1 MSQAA
6 ITVRVPATVANFGPA
21 FDAFA
26 IAVTLYNEVTLDRA
40 AAGRVEID
48 GEGQRDLPVDSS
60 NLVARAA
67 SEVARRAGRGDA
79 FAVRCSNR
87 IPIGRG
93 LGSSAAAIVGGAVAA
108 NELLGRPLRPDD
120 LLDLAWRLE
129 GHPDNVAAALFGGG
143 VLTCAPA
150 LNPSDARV
158 LGTDG
163 RIGWTRIDPSWTAAL
178 IVAVPGFAVS
188 TVTARA
194 ALPAHVPLRDAAANV
209 GRTAW
214 LVTALLT
221 GRTELLSTAMDDSL
235 HQPYRKPL
243 VPGLDDVF
251 AAARSAG
258 AYAAALCGSGPS
270 VIAVAPP
277 EVAELAGQKMV
288 EAFSQAGSEARYL
301 VLDIDKRGAIVLN
314 DEGKRQ

>member
-1 MSQAA
+1 MRSQAA

-40 AAGRVEID
+40 AGGRVEID
-48 GEGQRDLPVDSS
+48 GEGQRDLPVDST

-67 SEVARRAGRGDA
+67 SEVARRAGPGDA

-129 GHPDNVAAALFGGG
+129 GHPDNVAAALFGGA
-143 VLTCAPA
+143 VLTCA
-150 LNPSDARV
+150 
-158 LGTDG
+158 TDG
-163 RIGWTRIDPSWTAAL
+163 RIGWTRIEPAWTAAL

-258 AYAAALCGSGPS
+258 AYAAALCGSGSS

-277 EVAELAGQKMV
+277 EVTDQVGQKMV
-288 EAFSQAGSEARYL
+288 AAFDRAGSRAQYL
-301 VLDIDKRGAIVLN
+301 ILDVDRQGAMVLK
-314 DEGKRQ
+314 

>member
-1 MSQAA
+1 MPQAA

-26 IAVTLYNEVTLDRA
+26 IAVTLYNEVTLDRSGL
-40 AAGRVEID
+40 GRVEID
-48 GEGQRDLPVDSS
+48 GEGEGDLPADST

-67 SEVARRAGRGDA
+67 SEVVRRAGRRDT
-79 FAVRCSNR
+79 FTVRCSNR
-87 IPIGRG
+87 IPTSRG

-108 NELLGRPLRPDD
+108 NELLDRPLQPDD

-143 VLTCAPA
+143 VLTCA
-150 LNPSDARV
+150 
-158 LGTDG
+158 TDG
-163 RIGWTRIDPSWTAAL
+163 RVGWTRIDPSWKVAL
-178 IVAVPGFAVS
+178 VVAIPGFAVS

-194 ALPAHVPLRDAAANV
+194 ALPERVPLRDAAANV

-277 EVAELAGQKMV
+277 EVTAQVGQKMV
-288 EAFSQAGSEARYL
+288 AAFDKAGSRATYL
-301 VLDIDKRGAIVLN
+301 TLDVDLEGAKVV
-314 DEGKRQ
+314 RR